1 MCKNH
6 AALPLFKALTELT
19 RAVGR
24 HMQEFTTNPH
34 APVPEGLSEIADVC
48 STMGLLSY
56 RRFFLD
62 CKTLAAHVRSL
73 PRADGFRELAIA
85 LNAVG
90 THLKETSQGAS
101 PSFQRLNAMY
111 ARLRAHLVSIDL
123 AEPLVPGAKRS
134 MFRSIEVDTGWRA
147 GPSAS
152 EQAFM
157 AYIEDHLVELES
169 LDSANLMRFFQ
180 GLESRNS
187 HPAVKVWI
195 DASICLL
202 NSGRVSS
209 EAAAALGAN
218 LVSLLEN
225 GYDGLCVDQVG
236 VLLEFTSSLE
246 GDSARLAALREQ
258 VIADTGGMEI
268 DSEIMRQFV
277 AAIEQFKEIVRQG
290 ALTASFSA
298 THDASTRIFKHSG
311 KLNLKVV
318 AKLTEAAQ
326 QATSDALT
334 PSGERANEVW
344 IYLAMS
350 SLIMQ
355 QALDLASRGFDEST
369 LLPISDELARRLADP
384 SIPFSSPLPDSGSF
398 STAALRASL
407 VHFTKEAGITLE
419 SARKGLETST
429 SALDRG
435 MDVSQVG
442 EILRGPVRESLLN
455 VGASLKTIGAT
466 RASALAEL
474 GATTCIHEASPAK
487 PHDLR
492 LLTDICGALLLGLER
507 MSSGS
512 TNLLD
517 ELIGHEIDQIAP
529 NLATTEGSAD
539 FSGKSLSANEQD
551 AGEDPVSI
559 FAEEMMSYAQA
570 AQSRLDT
577 ANAWDEP
584 VGLLKEV
591 ARLFHTVAG
600 SSVVAS
606 LHGLSAVARKAE
618 NTIDGWI
625 ESIEARADDKALSV
639 AIEIAPDGVGQLMEI
654 LRSLTSSLPP
664 VESLTRLES
673 TFLATTNTAP
683 APTINFDD
691 EVQVGPIEDH
701 GQATPTEIHLPDVNE
716 LAIDTCYEQHPV
728 TAAPYDEVPSA
739 EAQFNAKEMTEP
751 VDALEMS
758 TSSLPAEVG
767 PTDSIFGLTLESTPG
782 HGPSIDL
789 DALKAA
795 LQAAPEA
802 VIDDLEKL
810 SDQDLLAVLTDEAM
824 SLIPRLQD
832 LALLWSASNAAPD
845 DLAEMRRMIHT
856 LKGCVRVGGMMKVG
870 ATLHALED
878 ALDGIEGNEDSAL
891 TNTDVAQVFEAHLAK
906 CGGVIEAALYGSSVT
921 EANAVQVES
930 EKPAETGGDLIAE
943 ASLEGD
949 GASDNPDASSVAQ
962 QPSPPPRDAHSIAAE
977 IGEQPL
983 GDIDPVAADHV
994 EPVASEIQATA
1005 ITPDLSA
1012 DNTPHATSPAHN
1024 EHAPMPQEKPT
1035 APAHSARET
1044 QRPQHSASIRVAVD
1058 AVREISE
1065 GAGRTTALQERGVVQ
1080 LGAARSSITEMS
1092 KHLARANHLINA
1104 LQVEADIRIQS
1115 TRSDSSSNF
1124 DPIELDRYNRLQEV
1138 TRALAECIADITMCG
1153 TDAQSLL
1160 HKLSL
1165 TDTTLSNLSQ
1175 SLQDR
1180 AIGLLEVPFDTLAG
1194 RLNHVI
1200 KLACKDA
1207 GKDAR
1212 IVVEGETNIPG
1223 PVLDK
1228 LTPCIEHVLRNA
1240 VAHGI
1245 EEPQQRIAAGKSE
1258 VGLIN
1263 LKASR
1268 HGAKIVLVIS
1278 DDGAG
1283 IDRNKVLA
1291 KAIAKGLV
1299 QANASLTDKE
1309 INALLFRPGF
1319 STADSVSQ
1327 LAGRGVGLDVV
1338 ASSLNEIGGDV
1349 HLSSRAGQGTTFV
1362 LNAPTDI
1369 SSMNVLPVTSGGRP
1383 YLIPAALVDQVV
1395 PMRLKSGEAPP
1406 ASIKVTT
1413 GDGRNLTLDCP
1424 VISLARFVGHGDRT
1438 NHSRKPSLLTSL
1450 IVMGT
1455 DSGAPQAFQVDEVS
1469 AQRKINATKLSS
1481 LVNHLPGLLATN
1493 IDVDHNVV
1501 LVINPTR
1508 MADLGADDGGALD
1521 DRKIVMLVDDSATVR
1536 LSTSTA
1542 LRRAG
1547 FVVLTAVDGLDAV
1560 EQLNAGAR
1568 PDIFVFDLEM
1578 PRMDGFEL
1586 TSYVRSRA
1594 EFADTKILVVSSR
1607 TMQKHRDHVLSLGA
1621 TDFLGKPAHA
1631 QDLVGIIS
1639 GS

>member
-1 MCKNH
+1 MRKNH

-73 PRADGFRELAIA
+73 PRAEGFRELAIA

-90 THLKETSQGAS
+90 THLKETSEGAS

-111 ARLRAHLVSIDL
+111 ARLRAFLVSIDL

-134 MFRSIEVDTGWRA
+134 MFRSIEVDSGWRP

-152 EQAFM
+152 EQAFI

-202 NSGRVSS
+202 NSGRVSP

-236 VLLEFTSSLE
+236 VLLEFASGLE

-268 DSEIMRQFV
+268 DTEIMRQFV

-290 ALTASFSA
+290 ASAASFAA
-298 THDASTRIFKHSG
+298 THDAASRIFKHSG

-326 QATSDALT
+326 QASSDART

-384 SIPFSSPLPDSGSF
+384 SIAFSSPLPDSGSF

-419 SARKGLETST
+419 AARKGLETSM

-435 MDVSQVG
+435 MDESKVG

-474 GATTCIHEASPAK
+474 GATTCMHEASPAK

-507 MSSGS
+507 MGSGS

-529 NLATTEGSAD
+529 DLATTEGSAD
-539 FSGKSLSANEQD
+539 FSGKSLSANEKD
-551 AGEDPVSI
+551 VGEDPVSI

-570 AQSRLDT
+570 AQSRLGT

-625 ESIEARADDKALSV
+625 ESIESRADVEALSV
-639 AIEIAPDGVGQLMEI
+639 AIEIVPDGIGQLMEI
-654 LRSLTSSLPP
+654 LRSLTSSAPSK
-664 VESLTRLES
+664 ESLTRLES
-673 TFLATTNTAP
+673 TFIATADTAP
-683 APTINFDD
+683 APTISFDD
-691 EVQVGPIEDH
+691 EAQVGPIDEHD
-701 GQATPTEIHLPDVNE
+701 QDTATDDHLPDAGDP
-716 LAIDTCYEQHPV
+716 AIDTFSEQPPV
-728 TAAPYDEVPSA
+728 TAGHNDEVPNA
-739 EAQFNAKEMTEP
+739 EPQFTAEEMTELAS
-751 VDALEMS
+751 ALELG
-758 TSSLPAEVG
+758 TSSPSADVA
-767 PTDSIFGLTLESTPG
+767 PTDDIFGLPLEGTPG

-802 VIDDLEKL
+802 VSDDPEKL
-810 SDQDLLAVLTDEAM
+810 TDQALLAVLTDEAM
-824 SLIPRLQD
+824 SLIPRIQD
-832 LALLWSASNAAPD
+832 LALLWAASNAAPE

-856 LKGCVRVGGMMKVG
+856 LKGCIRVGGMMKVG

-878 ALDGIEGNEDSAL
+878 ALDGIEGNEGSAL
-891 TNTDVAQVFEAHLAK
+891 TNTEVAQVFETHLAN
-906 CGGVIEAALYGSSVT
+906 CGGVIEAALYGSSV
-921 EANAVQVES
+921 AQSNAVQVES
-930 EKPAETGGDLIAE
+930 EKPAEAE
-943 ASLEGD
+943 GVEHFAESSLEGD
-949 GASDNPDASSVAQ
+949 GENDTPDASSVAQ
-962 QPSPPPRDAHSIAAE
+962 QPSTPPHDAPAIAAE
-977 IGEQPL
+977 HAEPVEPEIQ
-983 GDIDPVAADHV
+983 VAAI
-994 EPVASEIQATA
+994 A
-1005 ITPDLSA
+1005 PDLLA
-1012 DNTPHATSPAHN
+1012 DNIPPATSPAQN
-1024 EHAPMPQEKPT
+1024 EHLSIPPEKPA
-1035 APAHSARET
+1035 APAHSAREAH
-1044 QRPQHSASIRVAVD
+1044 RPQHSASIRVAVD

-1080 LGAARSSITEMS
+1080 LSAARSSITEMS
-1092 KHLARANHLINA
+1092 KHLTRANHLINA

-1207 GKDAR
+1207 GKSAR
-1212 IVVEGETNIPG
+1212 IEVEGETNIPG

-1228 LTPCIEHVLRNA
+1228 LIPCIEHVLRNA

-1245 EEPQQRIAAGKSE
+1245 EEPQQRIASGKSE

-1268 HGAKIVLVIS
+1268 HGAKVVLVIS

-1283 IDRNKVLA
+1283 IDRSKVLA

-1424 VISLARFVGHGDRT
+1424 VISLARYVGHGDRT
-1438 NHSRKPSLLTSL
+1438 NHARKPSLLTSL

-1508 MADLGADDGGALD
+1508 MADLGADDGGAVD

-1547 FVVLTAVDGLDAV
+1547 FDVLTAVDGLDAV